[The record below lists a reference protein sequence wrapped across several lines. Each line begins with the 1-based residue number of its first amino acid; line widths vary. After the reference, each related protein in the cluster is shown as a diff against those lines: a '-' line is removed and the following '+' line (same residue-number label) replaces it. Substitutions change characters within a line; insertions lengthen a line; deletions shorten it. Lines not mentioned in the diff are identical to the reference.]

1 MNFFFRFSNRDENGE
16 DTSGTH
22 FHRIFAYKDEVRQYI
37 NQNLKKRDRI
47 LVKGQIR
54 HQTHTEPDG
63 KKLYSG
69 FIAADN
75 IFKIARRTHAEV
87 ESNET
92 VNESVEE
99 KQAN

>member
-1 MNFFFRFSNRDENGE
+1 MINYLIFVRFSNRNENGE
-16 DTSGTH
+16 DTPGTH

-37 NQNLKKRDRI
+37 NANLKKSDRI

-54 HQTHTEPDG
+54 HQTNTEPDG

-69 FIAADN
+69 YITADN
-75 IFKIARRTHAEV
+75 IFKVARRTHAEV
-87 ESNET
+87 ESNE
-92 VNESVEE
+92 SIEE